1 MGWEI
6 DWESLGLGR
15 LADNPLVVQAVGLAA
30 VALAAWLS
38 LLIIRKIL
46 VAGIRRFVAASDTKW
61 DDRLVDARFF
71 IRVGLMVPALVA
83 RSGIQL
89 VPGLDERIVAL
100 VTRLTSA
107 ALVLLFALSINAAL
121 NATNEIYSRFEKY
134 QSRPIKSYVQ
144 LLNMIVGGIAAV
156 VIVATLF
163 DKSPLIFLSGIGA
176 MTAVLLLVFKDTILS
191 LVASVQLT
199 SNDMIRVGDWIEMPD
214 FGADGDVVDV
224 ALHTVSIQNWDKTIT
239 TIPTYKFIAG
249 SFKNWRAMGDAGGR
263 RIKRSL
269 LLDMSSIRFL
279 TPEEIDRFGAFALL
293 KEYIANK
300 RSEVSAFNAEAGRD
314 SRINADIRR
323 LTNVGTFR
331 AYIYQY
337 LRHHPAIHQ
346 DMTLMVR
353 QLEPSSAGLPI
364 EIYCFTNITNWSI
377 YEGIQ
382 SDIVEHLLAVAG
394 DFDLRI
400 FQNPSGEDLAR
411 IAMSGD

>member
-1 MGWEI
+1 
-6 DWESLGLGR
+6 
-15 LADNPLVVQAVGLAA
+15 
-30 VALAAWLS
+30 
-38 LLIIRKIL
+38 
-46 VAGIRRFVAASDTKW
+46 
-61 DDRLVDARFF
+61 
-71 IRVGLMVPALVA
+71 
-83 RSGIQL
+83 
-89 VPGLDERIVAL
+89 
-100 VTRLTSA
+100 
-107 ALVLLFALSINAAL
+107 
-121 NATNEIYSRFEKY
+121 
-134 QSRPIKSYVQ
+134 
-144 LLNMIVGGIAAV
+144 V
-156 VIVATLF
+156 VIVAFML

-176 MTAVLLLVFKDTILS
+176 MTAVLLLAFKDTILS

-199 SNDMIRVGDWIEMPD
+199 SNDTIRVGDWIEMPD
-214 FGADGDVVDV
+214 FNADGDVVDV

-249 SFKNWRAMGDAGGR
+249 SFKNWRAMGEAGGR